1 MRIWIGWLVW
11 LLTFPETHAQL
22 TQASLTGTWIGVCT
36 EREAGVFSP
45 LATYL
50 DLPPNGAGRLGLVDE
65 SAPARNMTWAL
76 TGDTLQLDGFRF
88 APGLVTLQDNILRIG
103 KLAPLLFRR
112 FKNVPI
118 DSAQASQLLTG
129 QVWQTDSLLVSL
141 YRNGRVCLENRTTH
155 ARTLHYWR
163 LARQQQSVFIVVQ
176 GSRQTRTGS
185 YKPLWQLM
193 ILGSGLF
200 GATGWNGHRL
210 TTETFRRVRT
220 LLPGDSCR
228 ATGFQP
234 CDNGFISEYWQPP
247 ASFDGTLAL
256 YTLRQLARKAYRAVD
271 LVGQSGLIQIRFA
284 VNCADEWGLL
294 AVTGLDEQYCPRL
307 FDARIVGQL
316 TRLCHD
322 QVPKIWLDQL
332 PTEHGDLSVVLQ
344 FQFKDGHLTD
354 VFL

>member
-1 MRIWIGWLVW
+1 MRTWIGWLVW
-11 LLTFPETHAQL
+11 LLTFPGAHAQL
-22 TQASLTGTWIGVCT
+22 TRTSLTGTWIGVCT
-36 EREAGVFSP
+36 EQETDGFNP

-50 DLPPNGAGRLGLVDE
+50 DLLPDGAGRLGLVDE
-65 SAPARNMTWAL
+65 SAPARTLTWAF
-76 TGDTLQLDGFRF
+76 TGDTLHLDGFHF
-88 APGLVTLQDNILRIG
+88 APGLVTLQDDILRIG

-118 DSAQASQLLTG
+118 DSAQASRLLTG
-129 QVWQTDSLLVSL
+129 QVWRTDSLLVSF
-141 YRNGRVCLENRTTH
+141 YQNGRVCLENRTSQAQT
-155 ARTLHYWR
+155 RHYWR
-163 LARQQQSVFIVVQ
+163 LARHQQSVFIVVQ
-176 GSRQTRTGS
+176 GSRQLRTGL

-193 ILGSGLF
+193 HMGNGNF

-210 TTETFRRVRT
+210 TTETFRRVRA
-220 LLPGDSCR
+220 LLPDDSCR

-256 YTLRQLARKAYRAVD
+256 YTLRQLVRKVYRAVD

-307 FDARIVGQL
+307 FDSRIVGQL

-332 PTEHGDLSVVLQ
+332 PIEHGDVSVMLQ
-344 FQFKDGHLTD
+344 FRFKDGHLTD